1 MKNTRLHYLIRE
13 PKAPEAFSSGVSLHS
28 HTMYSRE
35 STSFVAGL
43 AKKSRLFD
51 WFIRTQL
58 RKYSEKYGVRQ
69 MTDLDEQTRRMW
81 WTSPISPAD
90 ALRVEKKQITER
102 LGLRPLVSITD
113 HDTIEAPLQ
122 LQMIA
127 DNDEAPVSVEWTA
140 PYLETYFHIG
150 VHNLDPDWAQTAMA
164 DLRAYSVAPKPGR
177 LRELLEELAAYP
189 GVLLV
194 LNHPYWDQP
203 WNGQEQHDRQL
214 LQFLDDYDGL
224 IHALEINGLR
234 TWTENRKVVELA
246 RLNGM
251 KLISGGD
258 RHGREP
264 NATLNLTNAATFAE
278 FAEDIRGGAESR
290 VLIMP
295 HFHDPLVMRIIQSL
309 VEIMRDHPEHVHG
322 RVHWSDRVFRRCEG
336 DDVKTFNEFFGGKE
350 PAMTRHM
357 INGARWLSGPSMR
370 KAWKRIAVPEEA
382 AL

>member
-1 MKNTRLHYLIRE
+1 MIRE
-13 PKAPEAFSSGVSLHS
+13 PQAPEAFSSGVSLHS

-35 STSFVAGL
+35 STSFVAGF
-43 AKKSRLFD
+43 AEKSRLFN
-51 WFIRTQL
+51 WLIRAQL
-58 RKYSEKYGVRQ
+58 RKYSEKYGERQ
-69 MTDLDEQTRRMW
+69 LTDLNEQTKRMW
-81 WTSPISPAD
+81 WTSPISPAE

-102 LGLRPLVSITD
+102 LSLRPLVSITD
-113 HDTIEAPLQ
+113 HDSIEAPLQ

-127 DNDEAPVSVEWTA
+127 DNDEAPVSLEWTA
-140 PYLETYFHIG
+140 PYLDTYFHIG
-150 VHNLDPDWAQTAMA
+150 VHNLDPEWAQTATA
-164 DLRAYSVAPKPGR
+164 DMLSHTADPKPGR

-189 GVLLV
+189 DVLLV

-203 WNGQEQHDRQL
+203 WNGQEQHDRLL
-214 LQFLDDYDGL
+214 LQFLDDFEGL

-234 TWTENRKVVELA
+234 TWTENRRVVELA
-246 RLNGM
+246 RSSGM

-278 FAEDIRGGAESR
+278 FVDEIRGGAESH
-290 VLIMP
+290 VLVMP

-309 VEIMRDHPEHVHG
+309 VEIMKDHPEHVHG

-336 DDVKTFNEFFGGKE
+336 ADVKTFSEFFGGKE
-350 PAMTRHM
+350 PAMTRHLL
-357 INGARWLSGPSMR
+357 NGARWLSGPSMR